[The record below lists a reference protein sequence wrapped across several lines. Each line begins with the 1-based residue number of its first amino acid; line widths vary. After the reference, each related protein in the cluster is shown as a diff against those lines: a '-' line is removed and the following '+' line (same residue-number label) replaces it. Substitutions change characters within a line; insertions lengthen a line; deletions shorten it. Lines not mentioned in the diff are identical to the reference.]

1 LIVNY
6 VQRQK
11 ICVQVPLEKYG
22 ELDRDKNF
30 GFFINYIVIKLFL
43 KSTKEV
49 LSVEEVWHSPNMLS
63 TMIYVNDW
71 EK

>member
-22 ELDRDKNF
+22 ELGRDKNLV
-30 GFFINYIVIKLFL
+30 FFISYIVIKLFL

-63 TMIYVNDW
+63 TDLC
-71 EK
+71 

>member
-1 LIVNY
+1 MASWIGT
-6 VQRQK
+6 K
-11 ICVQVPLEKYG
+11 ILV
-22 ELDRDKNF
+22 
-30 GFFINYIVIKLFL
+30 FFINYIVIKLFL